1 MIDLHHVGTPNGHKV
16 SIMLEEVGL
25 PYRVIA
31 YDLMKGE
38 HFTPAFRRIN
48 PNNKLPAIV
57 DCDPAGGGEPF
68 AVFETGAILVYLAEK
83 TGRLLPA
90 DPRGRSVAMQ
100 WLMWQMAGLGPMH
113 GQAHH
118 FVRYAPEGQD
128 YAVGRYMREAR
139 RLMHVLDYRLAEAE
153 YLAGEYSIAD
163 IACWSWVRA
172 VGMIDI
178 DLAEFPAVRRWWL
191 AIDARPAVLAGTGT
205 RGLATPA
212 SYGQKRAQ
220 LTPEQWSNLFGERML
235 AAAGAHRPGAAGP
248 ESPPDRSR

>member
-57 DCDPAGGGEPF
+57 DHEPVGGGEPF

-83 TGRLLPA
+83 TGRLLPT
-90 DPRGRSVAMQ
+90 DPRRRSLAMQ

-128 YAVGRYMREAR
+128 YAVGRYMNEAR
-139 RLMHVLDYRLAEAE
+139 RLMHVLEYRLAGAE

-163 IACWSWVRA
+163 IACWPWVRA
-172 VGMIDI
+172 VRMIDI
-178 DLAEFPAVRRWWL
+178 DLAGFPAVQRWWF
-191 AIDARPAVLAGTGT
+191 AIDERPAVLAGTGT

-235 AAAGAHRPGAAGP
+235 AAAETHHGAVADDTVRPVRNP
-248 ESPPDRSR
+248 